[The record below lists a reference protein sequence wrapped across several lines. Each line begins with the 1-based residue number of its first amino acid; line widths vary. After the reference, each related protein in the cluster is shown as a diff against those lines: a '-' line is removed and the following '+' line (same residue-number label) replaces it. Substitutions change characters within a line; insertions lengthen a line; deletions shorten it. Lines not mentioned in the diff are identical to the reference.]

1 MSENNKELR
10 EIFYSNEYYSIKN
23 SKDILWVS
31 VDEDPDKEAHPNG
44 GFEYRVIQTYGVDLS
59 DYVDKVQEMD
69 GRDVL
74 SEIIEERTTNYGYI
88 DCNEKGE
95 AFLHQI
101 EGVDINSYLC
111 AYDSSY
117 AMEGYVAAIE
127 KIGKS
132 ELASN
137 LSDILTGDIETE
149 DELSLAD

>member
-1 MSENNKELR
+1 
-10 EIFYSNEYYSIKN
+10 
-23 SKDILWVS
+23 
-31 VDEDPDKEAHPNG
+31 
-44 GFEYRVIQTYGVDLS
+44 
-59 DYVDKVQEMD
+59 MD

-149 DELSLAD
+149 DELSLADQIKNASSEKEEPSTADVRTQQQEL